1 MMKLAAVLLLAAGAS
16 ARERPTV
23 SMTIGAVRGNA
34 LGDVAD
40 EFLGIPYG
48 DAPRFEPAV
57 VRTAPLEGTLD
68 GSYFGPACLQV
79 LTNVTT
85 YGVEHGCHVLNVWR
99 PAGAAA
105 DAALPVIMFVPGGS
119 NDFGEAEPYNASMLA
134 SAQHAVVASINY
146 RVGPFGFLAFEEDVG
161 ERATGNWALT
171 DIQAALV
178 FLRREVGAFGGD
190 PTRLT
195 IFGQSSG
202 ASLCNL
208 HAVLPSSGGL
218 LEGIVSESGGLDAGD
233 ARSALKNERVVADYL
248 GCGNATRKACVAN
261 ASGDDLVYS
270 QDVHCFTPNDCSA
283 ATSWGP
289 VVDGFLLPDAPAR
302 LLARSEVND
311 VALVLGANTNDS
323 YLFIMNKGPVKE
335 RDYVASLREDARG
348 DAKAFRELERRYPAT
363 ADPRENSRRMG
374 WKASDS
380 MLCGA
385 WRRLLV
391 FYERDRFV
399 FRPPA
404 HRRGLRGG
412 RRQGLPVP
420 LRLLVPERR
429 DVHGRGQLA
438 PAGVRLH
445 APGRDQLRLR
455 PAHQDEPRLHELQRT
470 RADLRQV
477 VPRLRLR
484 RDGGRFRQEGGA
496 ILDELRRVRRP
507 EHTRRLGRPRRVAPR
522 GRGPQ
527 RRPQAHGGHE
537 DARRAQ
543 GRRGELRRLGRH
555 RRRRGRAL
563 SAADACRV
571 KVPAS

>member
-16 ARERPTV
+16 ARERPVV

-190 PTRLT
+190 PRRLT

-208 HAVLPSSGGL
+208 HAVLPSSRGL

-261 ASGDDLVYS
+261 AAGDDLVYS
-270 QDVHCFTPNDCSA
+270 QDVRCVTPNDCSA

-323 YLFIMNKGPVKE
+323 YLFIMNEGPVKK

-348 DAKAFRELERRYPAT
+348 DAKAFRELERLYPAT

-380 MLCGA
+380 MLCGL
-385 WRRLLV
+385 RRTAAGFEEAGAKAYL
-391 FYERDRFV
+391 YRFDYWFQSDETCTAV
-399 FRPPA
+399 ANWHPPEF
-404 HRRGLRGG
+404 GSM
-412 RRQGLPVP
+412 
-420 LRLLVPERR
+420 
-429 DVHGRGQLA
+429 
-438 PAGVRLH
+438 
-445 APGRDQLRLR
+445 
-455 PAHQDEPRLHELQRT
+455 HQDEISFVFGQPIKMNLGYTNCSEPGPTYDKSCLGCAFDATEAAFAKKVGQFWTNFAASGDPNKRGGSDALGEWPRAAEDRNIVLEPT
-470 RADLRQV
+470 ADMKM
-477 VPRLRLR
+477 
-484 RDGGRFRQEGGA
+484 RDEPKVGAANCDVWDAIAAGGGG
-496 ILDELRRVRRP
+496 L
-507 EHTRRLGRPRRVAPR
+507 
-522 GRGPQ
+522 
-527 RRPQAHGGHE
+527 
-537 DARRAQ
+537 
-543 GRRGELRRLGRH
+543 
-555 RRRRGRAL
+555 
-563 SAADACRV
+563 
-571 KVPAS
+571 